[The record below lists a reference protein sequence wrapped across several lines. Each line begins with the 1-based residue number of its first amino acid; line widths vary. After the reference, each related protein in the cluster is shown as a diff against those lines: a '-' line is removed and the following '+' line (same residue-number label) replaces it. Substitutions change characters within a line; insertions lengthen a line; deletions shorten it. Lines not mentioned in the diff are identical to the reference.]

1 MKKILPVL
9 FIALFCLLAV
19 PASAK
24 AVYDPASVPNNPYGI
39 HIVDV
44 GDLDDAANLVNSQG
58 GDWGYITL
66 VIQKGDRDTLKWQ
79 GVFDKMRRL
88 HLIPI
93 VRVATVPNGDIWEKP
108 NTDEIDGWIGF
119 FNSLNWVVKN
129 RYIIIANEPN
139 HAKEWGGSVN
149 PEEYSDYLSIFA
161 QKLKTANSDYFVM
174 PAGLDASAP
183 NSRTTIDE
191 ATFIRRMVQKNPNIF
206 ENIDGWASHSY
217 PNPAFA
223 GSDNGFGRGT
233 VRTYQWELEFL
244 RGLGIN
250 KNLPVFITETGWVHS
265 KNETRSRN
273 FDPVQIGPK
282 LETAFKNAWNDKRII
297 AVTPFILNYQDSL
310 FDNFSWKK
318 KDGSFYEFYYYVKN
332 LPKTAGV
339 PVKVDKGTIVSV
351 ISPSLGGVGGAVY
364 SMIFVKNDGQ
374 AIWTREGLDIK
385 TGDLENWK
393 FESVF
398 PPSVEPG
405 QIGAVFV
412 KGALPQATGAYQNYF
427 EVVNEGKP
435 VTDKHT
441 FEITV
446 IPIQIS
452 PVSLVDKFKDF
463 LRGILDR

>member
-1 MKKILPVL
+1 MKKILPAL
-9 FIALFCLLAV
+9 FIALFCLLV
-19 PASAK
+19 ASTSAQ
-24 AVYDPASVPNNPYGI
+24 AAYDPVSVPNNPYGI
-39 HIVDV
+39 HIVDIS
-44 GDLDDAANLVNSQG
+44 DLEDAASLVNSQG

-66 VIQKGDRDTLKWQ
+66 VIQKGDRDTFKWQ
-79 GVFDKMRRL
+79 RVFDKMRRL

-93 VRVATVPNGDIWEKP
+93 VRVATVPNGNIWEKP
-108 NTDEIDGWIGF
+108 SQDEIDGWVGF

-139 HAKEWGGSVN
+139 HAKEWGGIVN
-149 PEEYSDYLSIFA
+149 PEEYSDYLSIFS
-161 QKLKTANSDYFVM
+161 QKLKSASNDYFVM
-174 PAGLDASAP
+174 PAGFDASAP
-183 NSRTTIDE
+183 NSRQTMDE
-191 ATFIRRMVQKNPNIF
+191 ANFVRRMVQKNPNVF
-206 ENIDGWASHSY
+206 ANIDGWASHSY

-223 GSDNGFGRGT
+223 GSDNGFGKGT

-244 RGLGIN
+244 RLLGIN

-282 LETAFKNAWNDKRII
+282 FEAAFKNAWNDKRVI

-332 LPKTAGV
+332 LPKTGGA
-339 PVKVDKGTIVSV
+339 PVKDDKGTIVSV
-351 ISPSLGGVGGAVY
+351 VSPAIGGVGDAVY
-364 SMIFVKNDGQ
+364 LMIFVKNDGQ
-374 AIWTREGLDIK
+374 AIWTMGSMEIK
-385 TGDLENWK
+385 TGDAQNWQ

-398 PPSVEPG
+398 PPTIEPG
-405 QIGAVFV
+405 QIGIVFV
-412 KGALPQATGAYQNYF
+412 KGTLPAATGSYHNYF
-427 EVVNEGKP
+427 EIVNEGRA
-435 VTDKHT
+435 VTDKYT

-452 PVSLVDKFKDF
+452 PVSLIDKIKNFLGDF
-463 LRGILDR
+463 LGK